1 MDYYEAMD
9 VINEHLVKLYAE
21 EQENGPDHERQE
33 FIEALELAKDCIL
46 YKRAMG

>member
-9 VINEHLVKLYAE
+9 VINEHLTKLYAE
-21 EQENGPDHERQE
+21 EKEKGYDHERQR
-33 FIEALELAKDCIL
+33 FIDALELAKDCIH